1 MLACF
6 SRLGVAVWGFIPTL
20 MPHAAYKDFIQW
32 KTTQPAEPA
41 PKRRERSDAR
51 ENREQLLA
59 VAKQLFTAQG
69 IEHTSMH
76 QIGRTAGVGQATL
89 YRHFADKGEICH
101 ALIREDLAAF
111 QERVG
116 ALIGDTRTAPSPL
129 ARLETLIF
137 EKNRLTES
145 HLPLFAA
152 IDEAA
157 AAAPNKPFRGP
168 FHAWLHE
175 QIISLLAQAVAQGE
189 VAPLDAAFAADAI
202 LAAVAPHLLPLPAP
216 ESGLQQ
222 RADHGRDAASVHR
235 WAAP

>member
-1 MLACF
+1 MNDQ
-6 SRLGVAVWGFIPTL
+6 VETI
-20 MPHAAYKDFIQW
+20 
-32 KTTQPAEPA
+32 

-51 ENREQLLA
+51 ENRQLLLD

-76 QIGRTAGVGQATL
+76 EIGRTAGVGQATL
-89 YRHFADKGEICH
+89 YRHFADKCEICH
-101 ALIREDLAAF
+101 ALIKEDLAAF

-116 ALIGDTRTAPSPL
+116 ALIGGVGAVASPL
-129 ARLETLIF
+129 ARLETLIA

-157 AAAPNKPFRGP
+157 AAAAHKPFRGP
-168 FHAWLHE
+168 FHTWLHE
-175 QIISLLAQAVAQGE
+175 QIASLLDQAVALSE

-202 LAAVAPHLLPLPAP
+202 LAAVAPHLYRYQRQALGYSSERIMSAMRHLFID
-216 ESGLQQ
+216 GL
-222 RADHGRDAASVHR
+222 RRGISI
-235 WAAP
+235 

>member
-1 MLACF
+1 MDNPVL
-6 SRLGVAVWGFIPTL
+6 VEPT
-20 MPHAAYKDFIQW
+20 
-32 KTTQPAEPA
+32 

-59 VAKQLFTAQG
+59 VAKQLFAEQG
-69 IEHTSMH
+69 IAQTSMH
-76 QIGRTAGVGQATL
+76 EIGRTAGVGQATL

-101 ALIREDLAAF
+101 ALIKEDLAAF

-116 ALIGDTRTAPSPL
+116 ALIGGAGAVASPL
-129 ARLETLIF
+129 ARLEALIV

-168 FHAWLHE
+168 FHTWLHE
-175 QIISLLAQAVAQGE
+175 QITGLLAQAIAGGE
-189 VAPLDAAFAADAI
+189 VAPLDSAFAADAM
-202 LAAVAPHLLPLPAP
+202 LAAVAPHLYRYQRQVLGYSSERIMAAMRQLFID
-216 ESGLQQ
+216 GLRQK
-222 RADHGRDAASVHR
+222 SV
-235 WAAP
+235 A

>member
-1 MLACF
+1 M
-6 SRLGVAVWGFIPTL
+6 
-20 MPHAAYKDFIQW
+20 KDQI
-32 KTTQPAEPA
+32 ERV

-51 ENREQLLA
+51 ENRQQLLA

-76 QIGRTAGVGQATL
+76 EIGRTAGVGQATL

-101 ALIREDLAAF
+101 ALIKEDLAAF

-116 ALIGDTRTAPSPL
+116 ALIDGAGTVASPM
-129 ARLETLIF
+129 ARLDTLIV

-157 AAAPNKPFRGP
+157 AAAQRKPFRGP
-168 FHAWLHE
+168 FHMWLHE
-175 QIISLLAQAVAQGE
+175 QITSLLAQAVAQDE
-189 VAPLDAAFAADAI
+189 VAQLDAAFAADAI
-202 LAAVAPHLLPLPAP
+202 LAAVAPHLYRYQRQDLGYSSERIMAGMRHLFID
-216 ESGLQQ
+216 GL
-222 RADHGRDAASVHR
+222 RRRSAD
-235 WAAP
+235 